1 MSANADVRD
10 LRRAVGVNLG
20 GYLLK
25 AAHPLL
31 FILLVRAYGAEAFG
45 VFKASESILLV
56 AARVAIFGLD
66 KAMLWWVPRCPDGH
80 RRTAGRSSFLL
91 VTLSASL
98 MGLLIATLLAPA
110 LAQLIAVPEAEN
122 SLRLMAL
129 ALVPMVWT
137 DLRLHA
143 LMGARSMGP
152 QVLVRETVVP
162 LTMLLTGLALHPLG
176 GDLALTMVV
185 AHCVGAA
192 LALTLYRR
200 HLGADADDAD
210 DAADGMPLPP
220 RKLMAYA
227 WPMAAAEIA
236 NTVLLRMDIWAV
248 AALGDPRLIGIYGAV
263 QQFGNTIRQV
273 RRSFDPIVVAI
284 SSRLSL
290 HPDPERLATGFSYA
304 TFLVLLTQ
312 LPLLVVLIE
321 LAPELMGLYGE
332 GFSAG
337 ADAVIVLSAFWVL
350 NGATSLAG
358 VVVTGFGAS
367 RLTLVNTLVTIALQA
382 ALLALLV
389 PRLQLLGA
397 ALAVGL
403 AYSAQSSMQVLEMR
417 HVTGAWNFRPMVS
430 WPVVMAAPL
439 ALMLFGWRAVV
450 DTPSLAERLVAVGLF
465 AIAYAGLAFGLH
477 RRVSR
482 TMATQSY
489 PRVVV

>member
-1 MSANADVRD
+1 VSANADVRD

-20 GYLLK
+20 GYALK

-45 VFKASESILLV
+45 VFKASESIVLV
-56 AARVAIFGLD
+56 AARVAILGLD
-66 KAMLWWVPRCPDGH
+66 KAMLWWVPRCADGH
-80 RRTAGRSSFLL
+80 RRTAGRSSFMLA
-91 VTLSASL
+91 TLSAAFVAVL
-98 MGLLIATLLAPA
+98 VATLLAPA
-110 LAQLIAVPEAEN
+110 LAGLIAVPEAET
-122 SLRLMAL
+122 SLRIMAL

-152 QVLVRETVVP
+152 QVLVRETAVP
-162 LTMLLTGLALHPLG
+162 LTMVLLGLAIHPLG
-176 GDLALTMVV
+176 GDLALSLVV
-185 AHCVGAA
+185 AHVVGAA
-192 LALTLYRR
+192 LTLILYKRR
-200 HLGADADDAD
+200 LGAEADDSADADVRTL
-210 DAADGMPLPP
+210 LPP
-220 RKLMAYA
+220 RQLMAYA
-227 WPMAAAEIA
+227 WPMAAAEVA

-248 AALGDPRLIGIYGAV
+248 AALGDPRLVGIYGAV

-284 SSRLSL
+284 SSRLAL

-312 LPLLVVLIE
+312 LPLLVVLME
-321 LAPELMGLYGE
+321 LAPELMALFGD
-332 GFSAG
+332 GFATG

-367 RLTLVNTLVTIALQA
+367 RLTLLNTLVTMTLQA

-389 PRLQLLGA
+389 PRFELLGA

-403 AYSAQSSMQVLEMR
+403 AYSAQSTLQVLEMR
-417 HVTGAWNFRPMVS
+417 HVTRAWNFRPIVL
-430 WPVVMAAPL
+430 WPVVVAAPL
-439 ALMLFGWRAVV
+439 GLLLFGLRAVV
-450 DTPSLAERLVAVGLF
+450 DAPTLAERLVAVGLF

-482 TMATQSY
+482 AMAMQSDL
-489 PRVVV
+489 RVVA

>member
-20 GYLLK
+20 GYALK

-45 VFKASESILLV
+45 VFKASESIVLV
-56 AARVAIFGLD
+56 AARVAILGLD
-66 KAMLWWVPRCPDGH
+66 KAMLWWVPRCADGH
-80 RRTAGRSSFLL
+80 RRTAGRSSFVLA
-91 VTLSASL
+91 TLSAAL
-98 MGLLIATLLAPA
+98 VAVLIATLLAPA
-110 LAQLIAVPEAEN
+110 LAALIAVPEAET

-162 LTMLLTGLALHPLG
+162 LTMVLVGLSIHPLG
-176 GDLALTMVV
+176 VDLALSLVV
-185 AHCVGAA
+185 AQVVGAT
-192 LALTLYRR
+192 LALFLYKRR
-200 HLGADADDAD
+200 LGADSDDAVD
-210 DAADGMPLPP
+210 QALPP
-220 RKLMAYA
+220 RQLMGYA
-227 WPMAAAEIA
+227 WPMAAAEVA

-248 AALGDPRLIGIYGAV
+248 AALGDPRLVGIYGAV

-284 SSRLSL
+284 SSRLAL

-312 LPLLVVLIE
+312 LPLLVVLME
-321 LAPELMGLYGE
+321 LAPELMGLFGE
-332 GFSAG
+332 GFAAG
-337 ADAVIVLSAFWVL
+337 ADAVVVLSAFWVL

-382 ALLALLV
+382 ALLTWLV
-389 PRLQLLGA
+389 PRFELLGA

-403 AYSAQSSMQVLEMR
+403 AYSAQSTLQVLEMR
-417 HVTGAWNFRPMVS
+417 HVTRAWNFRPIVL
-430 WPVVMAAPL
+430 WPVVVAVPL
-439 ALMLFGWRAVV
+439 GLLLFGWRAVV
-450 DTPSLAERLVAVGLF
+450 DTPTLAERLVALGLF
-465 AIAYAGLAFGLH
+465 TIAYGGLALGLH
-477 RRVSR
+477 RRASR
-482 TMATQSY
+482 TMAMPSD
-489 PRVVV
+489 PRVVA